1 MNNKKMPSIIVIL
14 KNKKIC
20 LQFFIFIYL
29 HYALLS
35 IKLEFLWAL
44 KSEEDFKKIFITNS
58 CSYKISESV
67 NFVRID
73 LLSSNVVSS

>member
-1 MNNKKMPSIIVIL
+1 MNNKKMPAIIVIL

-35 IKLEFLWAL
+35 IRLEFLWAL
-44 KSEEDFKKIFITNS
+44 KSEEDFKNILI
-58 CSYKISESV
+58 I
-67 NFVRID
+67 
-73 LLSSNVVSS
+73 

>member
-1 MNNKKMPSIIVIL
+1 MPVMVVILNNKRV
-14 KNKKIC
+14 C
-20 LQFFIFIYL
+20 LYFFQVFLFLITSSTLYR
-29 HYALLS
+29 S